1 MLSDTGHQ
9 NEFLTRKPSAPLT
22 PDDLTPEIRYD
33 EESDTLWIGNG
44 KPVPNGEDLFDGCV
58 VLFDKDR
65 RVSGIMFE
73 DARGLLLPFL
83 NGEHRKPSKGR
94 VGA

>member
-1 MLSDTGHQ
+1 MSNSEHS
-9 NEFLTRKPSAPLT
+9 NKFLTRKTSAPLT
-22 PDDLTPEIRYD
+22 PEGLTPEITYD

-58 VLFDKDR
+58 VFFDKDR

-83 NGEHRKPSKGR
+83 NGEHRKPSKGCA
-94 VGA
+94 GA

>member
-1 MLSDTGHQ
+1 MSDSEHS
-9 NEFLTRKPSAPLT
+9 NKFLTRKTSAPLT
-22 PDDLTPEIRYD
+22 AEDLPPEISYD

-58 VLFDKDR
+58 VFFDKDR

-73 DARGLLLPFL
+73 DAKELLLPL
-83 NGEHRKPSKGR
+83 LSGEHRKPSKGCA
-94 VGA
+94 GA